1 MKSRRLMR
9 SLPLSTC
16 GARGIN
22 GTQTLSVSFGRVQ
35 QTSTAAR
42 PFTMRPIGSRV
53 GHAGTLRRFAPSP
66 RREVAR
72 IGMHRSRHGRRGR
85 PRTTA
90 YLIGRTAVRPPH
102 QEWATRHVPQS
113 NTSSATIG
121 EWAIPKPCS
130 RQPTAKQLRR
140 VRASTGEM
148 GPGGCGPLPIV
159 RNPERRTDL
168 LRIGY
173 DVHVMPA

>member
-1 MKSRRLMR
+1 VERAGSMELRRYRYLSGVSSRRQQPHAPSRCDRSDRGSVTQERCVGLRHHLAGKSRGSECIVPAMG
-9 SLPLSTC
+9 
-16 GARGIN
+16 GAAVRGPQHI
-22 GTQTLSVSFGRVQ
+22 F
-35 QTSTAAR
+35 
-42 PFTMRPIGSRV
+42 
-53 GHAGTLRRFAPSP
+53 
-66 RREVAR
+66 
-72 IGMHRSRHGRRGR
+72 
-85 PRTTA
+85 
-90 YLIGRTAVRPPH
+90 TAVRPPH